1 MQVQS
6 CIQDTSAVQRARMSR
21 RWTVAARS
29 QQVRLTYA
37 TVHTDPAAWHETAR
51 RPLPTP
57 SPHRYA
63 ARTRPHTT
71 RQDWRKLPCTAPA
84 GPTCPSQVQL
94 RSAQPGT
101 GTTPR
106 THDSHTASHATR
118 SPQPPHRYPPR
129 PHTTQLQRRAP
140 WPRWCHSRA
149 QVTRVPGGRHSA
161 RRAGCTKPSASQN
174 NAPHTSS
181 EK

>member
-6 CIQDTSAVQRARMSR
+6 CIQDTSAVQRAH
-21 RWTVAARS
+21 VAPVDRSGPIAAGPIDLRHCAHGSGCMARDGS
-29 QQVRLTYA
+29 T
-37 TVHTDPAAWHETAR
+37 TTANAITA
-51 RPLPTP
+51 PIC
-57 SPHRYA
+57 
-63 ARTRPHTT
+63 RPHTAAHH
-71 RQDWRKLPCTAPA
+71 APGLEEA
-84 GPTCPSQVQL
+84 AVHSPGWPTCPSQVQL